1 MNPLQTFIKQ
11 LKPTCHRKKPNPN
24 QPVSS
29 WSEQDRFYEDIVDAF
44 VLILRN
50 RGCSWMFQSGC
61 SMCGYFNDSMLS
73 KVTPDELINQYQQA
87 MTRYNNEPIVKI
99 FTSGSFLDTNEV
111 PQKVQEYILSDLSKK
126 TKKIAVESRPEYV
139 TRESMKL
146 VKQQLKN
153 TEFDIGIGL
162 ETSQDFIRDF
172 AVNKGFT
179 FEEYHTAVTLVHN
192 NDFSVK
198 TYILI
203 KPPFLTEKE
212 SIQDVKQTIDHVLP
226 NAAANDILS
235 FNPTSVQKNTLV
247 EYLWRRNQYRPPWL
261 WSIIDILNY
270 ASDQNKKIRLQCDIT
285 GGGKKRGAHNCYTCD
300 DDMLSA
306 IKEFSLTQDSTVFNS
321 LDCDCDCKQQW
332 MDQLNLESTSFGSL
346 PDVMNP

>member
-11 LKPTCHRKKPNPN
+11 LKPTRHRKTPNPN
-24 QPVSS
+24 LPVSS
-29 WSEQDRFYEDIVDAF
+29 WSEQDRYHNEIVDAF
-44 VLILRN
+44 VLILRT

-73 KVTPDELINQYQQA
+73 KVTSDQLINQYKQA

-99 FTSGSFLDTNEV
+99 FTSGSFLDANEV
-111 PQKVQEYILSDLSKK
+111 PEKVQEYIFSDLTKK

-139 TRESMKL
+139 TETSMNTIKN
-146 VKQQLKN
+146 QLTK
-153 TEFDIGIGL
+153 TELDIGIGL

-172 AVNKGFT
+172 AINKGFS
-179 FEEYHTAVTLVHN
+179 FEDYRNAVTLVHN
-192 NDFSVK
+192 NNFSVK

-212 SIQDVKQTIDHVLP
+212 SIEDVKQTIDHVLP
-226 NAAANDILS
+226 CTDQHDILS

-247 EYLWRRNQYRPPWL
+247 EYLWRRKQYRPPWL
-261 WSIIDILNY
+261 WSIIDMLTY
-270 ASDQNKKIRLQCDIT
+270 AAKKQKKTRLQCDIT
-285 GGGKKRGAHNCYTCD
+285 GGGKKRGAHNCFTCD
-300 DDMLSA
+300 SEMLSA
-306 IKEFSLTQDSTVFNS
+306 IKEFSLTQDPTIFKDVN
-321 LDCDCDCKQQW
+321 CDCKNQW
-332 MDQLNLESTSFGSL
+332 KDQLNLESTSFGSL